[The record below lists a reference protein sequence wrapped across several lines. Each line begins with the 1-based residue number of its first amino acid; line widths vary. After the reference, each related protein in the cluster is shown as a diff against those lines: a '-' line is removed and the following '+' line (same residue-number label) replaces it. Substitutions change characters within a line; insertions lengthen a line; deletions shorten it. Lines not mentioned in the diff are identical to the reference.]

1 MQMAP
6 PGRRTTG
13 PKDTSCPFCPRL
25 PDWKISPVA
34 TRLMFSRC
42 LNQPVLGRN
51 TTVDKTVGMFT
62 NRFPVL
68 GDRAHWI
75 LPCSRSHPRARCILD
90 GFCIMYANVSL
101 LYARHSSGTQR
112 YGLLEFIP
120 SAIRGGLYP
129 NNFLHCGAFSRVR
142 GGCGL
147 FRIPKSIP
155 EFPNRVRGHLSL
167 SK

>member
-1 MQMAP
+1 
-6 PGRRTTG
+6 
-13 PKDTSCPFCPRL
+13 
-25 PDWKISPVA
+25 
-34 TRLMFSRC
+34 MFSRC

-68 GDRAHWI
+68 GDLARRI
-75 LPCSRSHPRARCILD
+75 LSGSRFRPGASCISD
-90 GFCIMYANVSL
+90 GFGIMYSNVSL
-101 LYARHSSGTQR
+101 QYAGYSCWSES
-112 YGLLEFIP
+112 YSLLEFIP